1 MIRKEAMRAL
11 RSLQVH
17 SFPPCC
23 DKTDTNLTQF
33 TVEFHRIVIHISP
46 RLRYGLGMTQSAKH
60 MNHDTDLQAAMFNPT
75 DYITLNQDGYAL
87 CTNPMADGG
96 LEAIM
101 VNTRLVGEG
110 LRNFE
115 GSIKRMVLN
124 KLFSPKFGEVILT
137 ATRLSSNEAA

>member
-1 MIRKEAMRAL
+1 MNKNETQTTIDDF
-11 RSLQVH
+11 QVM
-17 SFPPCC
+17 
-23 DKTDTNLTQF
+23 
-33 TVEFHRIVIHISP
+33 SP
-46 RLRYGLGMTQSAKH
+46 
-60 MNHDTDLQAAMFNPT
+60 MFNPT
-75 DYITLNQDGYAL
+75 DYIKLNTDGFAL

-115 GSIKRMVLN
+115 GSIKRMVLS

-137 ATRLSSNEAA
+137 ATRLSSHEAA